1 MTTYYF
7 SVHIML
13 LGSSS
18 PNLRPLAFHTSA
30 EHTNK
35 KKPHTTSGSA
45 QDLCGNAKFVLA
57 ADRVKFGGEG
67 EQRVRCDR
75 LLDRRVESAAVV
87 NLQTGARRYERRRG
101 VVVGGGRGV
110 PCP

>member
-1 MTTYYF
+1 
-7 SVHIML
+7 ML
-13 LGSSS
+13 EWIFVGYM
-18 PNLRPLAFHTSA
+18 ASA

-35 KKPHTTSGSA
+35 IIKTHTTSGSA

-67 EQRVRCDR
+67 EQRVRRDR
-75 LLDRRVESAAVV
+75 LLDRRVENAAVV
-87 NLQTGARRYERRRG
+87 NLPHRQTGARRYKRRRG

>member
-1 MTTYYF
+1 MY
-7 SVHIML
+7 ILCCWGPAL
-13 LGSSS
+13 L
-18 PNLRPLAFHTSA
+18 TSGRWRFTHEDERQRA

-35 KKPHTTSGSA
+35 HTHTHTTSGSA